1 MNDDGTEMIVKQSYN
16 NGNKIVTV
24 DRFVSDDT
32 GEIITYEKLKAGK
45 YRVYEV
51 QDRKDLRTTSHLL
64 TLKLQINLIK
74 Q

>member
-1 MNDDGTEMIVKQSYN
+1 MIVKQSYN
-16 NGNKIVTV
+16 NGNKIITV

-51 QDRKDLRTTSHLL
+51 QGPGR
-64 TLKLQINLIK
+64 I
-74 Q
+74 